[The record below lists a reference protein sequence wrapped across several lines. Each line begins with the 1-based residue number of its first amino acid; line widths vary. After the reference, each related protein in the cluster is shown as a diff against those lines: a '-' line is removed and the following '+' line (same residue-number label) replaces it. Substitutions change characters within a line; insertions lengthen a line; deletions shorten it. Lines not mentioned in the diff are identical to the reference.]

1 MPFAT
6 EIRPVPG
13 PLTDSAADLLA
24 LPISAGSGEPVV
36 AVPGRGDLPADL
48 AARLPAPLPELVAHY
63 DFTGRPGETVEFPIA
78 LDRGLVRFAL
88 VGVGDLGARDLR
100 KAGAALARLAR
111 GRQHAAVVV
120 PGERVGER
128 DQGHHAADGAGLTA
142 FVEGVLLASYTFS
155 LAAEPKKPRPVP
167 LVELVSDDPD
177 RHRAAVDR
185 GRVLAGATALARDLV
200 NTPSAEKDPA
210 WLAARAQE
218 AAGAAGLA
226 VKVWNEADLEREGF
240 GAILAVGRGS
250 ARPPR
255 LVRVEYRPENP
266 DRHVVLVGKGITF
279 DTGGLSLKPND
290 NMKLMKT
297 DMSGAAVVLG
307 VLSALAELGSPVRVT
322 GLLAIAENAFS
333 GSAQRPGDVI
343 TTYGGRTVEVLNTDA
358 EGRLVLADA
367 MDYAVAE
374 LAPDCIVDVATL
386 TGAAKLALGTGIGA
400 LFGTD
405 DGLAAQLVE
414 AGERSGE
421 ALWRMPL
428 VEEYR
433 ETLRSR
439 VADLANIGTKPEFGR
454 PGATEAA
461 LFLREFTG
469 GVPWAHLDIAGPGR
483 SMADNAE
490 LTKGGTG
497 FGTRLLL
504 RWLTER

>member
-13 PLTDSAADLLA
+13 PLIDSAADLLA
-24 LPISAGSGEPVV
+24 LPVAAGSSDQPAAV
-36 AVPGRGDLPADL
+36 ASAAGAVPADL
-48 AARLPAPLPELVAHY
+48 AARLPGPLPDLIAHY
-63 DFTGRPGETVEFPIA
+63 EFAGRPGETVEFPVD
-78 LDRGLVRFAL
+78 LGRGLVRFAL

-100 KAGAALARLAR
+100 RAGAAFARSAR
-111 GRQHAAVVV
+111 GRERAAIAL
-120 PGERVGER
+120 PAGG
-128 DQGHHAADGAGLTA
+128 AAGSGAGDEALTA
-142 FVEGVLLASYTFS
+142 FVEGALLAGYTFS
-155 LAAEPKKPRPVP
+155 LAAEPKRPRPVP
-167 LVELVSDDPD
+167 LVELVADDPG
-177 RHRAAVDR
+177 RHEAAVAR
-185 GRVLAGATALARDLV
+185 GRILAGATALARDLI

-210 WLAARAQE
+210 WLAARAE
-218 AAGAAGLA
+218 EVAGAAGLA
-226 VKVWNEADLEREGF
+226 VEVWDEADLERDGF
-240 GAILAVGRGS
+240 GAILAVGGGS

-266 DRHVVLVGKGITF
+266 ERHVVLVGKGITF

-333 GSAQRPGDVI
+333 GGAQRPGDVI
-343 TTYGGRTVEVLNTDA
+343 TTFGGRTVEVLNTDA

-374 LAPDCIVDVATL
+374 LAPDVIVDVATL

-405 DGLAAQLVE
+405 DELVARLVA

-433 ETLRSR
+433 ATLRSR
-439 VADLANIGTKPEFGR
+439 VADLANIGTSADFGR

-483 SMADNAE
+483 SMAESAE

-504 RWLTER
+504 RWLTE